1 MYASCVSFSAHKLSF
16 FFDINKSVS
25 NTRFFFIFL
34 ENLNL
39 IWTINQIEIIHFDMS
54 ICRFYSLSSRDYLRM
69 INLVRENKK
78 KDQLVDK
85 EKNFENICWIGY
97 LLLLLLLSI
106 PYDHLVEG

>member
-1 MYASCVSFSAHKLSF
+1 
-16 FFDINKSVS
+16 
-25 NTRFFFIFL
+25 
-34 ENLNL
+34 
-39 IWTINQIEIIHFDMS
+39 
-54 ICRFYSLSSRDYLRM
+54 M